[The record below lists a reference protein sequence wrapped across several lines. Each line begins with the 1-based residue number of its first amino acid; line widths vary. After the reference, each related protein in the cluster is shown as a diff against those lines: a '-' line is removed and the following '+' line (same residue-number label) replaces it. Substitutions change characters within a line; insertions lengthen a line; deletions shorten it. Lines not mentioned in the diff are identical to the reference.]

1 MPLWNQLH
9 SMSCIVSEPE
19 DRNARLLLNIDFNI
33 PYMFVGEGT
42 MQNKRRGNMKKLN
55 RGQRKRLKKRKEV
68 IAAALEKGENP
79 DEALRKAGLLDG
91 VAKEGLKGNEDG
103 EEKSVKA
110 KKRIEQLR
118 RKRKHADCTEASLPM
133 EDVLWNAYS
142 KAFGYGSNVRQ
153 SSGLAASSMHPA
165 SPTTIDTLEYSLK
178 RSENKW
184 RRIFATPP
192 LEKPAHPHALFISP
206 SALGSLDCIKM
217 CPEFHAGCPMA
228 KLFAKHMKV
237 EEQAALLE
245 KNPVCIGV
253 GTPNRI
259 LKLAKDN
266 HVYFSNLSHLILDMR
281 RNKKNQMLVDVPEIA
296 ADFWSLW
303 ESFLKQGVVEKKSI
317 KILVVGD

>member
-1 MPLWNQLH
+1 
-9 SMSCIVSEPE
+9 
-19 DRNARLLLNIDFNI
+19 
-33 PYMFVGEGT
+33 
-42 MQNKRRGNMKKLN
+42 MQKKRRGNMKKLN

-68 IAAALEKGENP
+68 IAAAIEKGEDP
-79 DEALRKAGLLDG
+79 DEALKKAGLLQDG
-91 VAKEGLKGNEDG
+91 VTKEESKGNDDG

-110 KKRIEQLR
+110 KKRIEQLK
-118 RKRKHADCTEASLPM
+118 RKRKHVDDTEASLPM
-133 EDVLWNAYS
+133 EDILWNAYS

-165 SPTTIDTLEYSLK
+165 SPTTIDSLEYSLK
-178 RSENKW
+178 RSENRWK
-184 RRIFATPP
+184 RLFATPP
-192 LEKPAHPHALFISP
+192 LENPAHPYAIFISP
-206 SALGSLDCIKM
+206 SALGSLDCIKK

-237 EEQAALLE
+237 EEQASLLQ
-245 KNPVCIGV
+245 KNPICIGV

-281 RNKKNQMLVDVPEIA
+281 KNKKNQTLVDIPEIA

-303 ESFLKQGVVEKKSI
+303 ESFLKQGVVEKSI